1 MRIQVSKTL
10 TVSVLQEF
18 QQQYPRFRCSM
29 EMKGRRMQIRP
40 GGTSGKCLPE
50 RHHKPPHASEPEQK
64 PQISL
69 QLTEKLLVA
78 EIRQESL
85 RVQMHRKTTAS
96 ELRKNADS
104 SLQHTHSK
112 CIARFSAAIPE
123 VQMLSGNETPQSAN
137 LPCRCLRK
145 GSHRTALQNTQN
157 YGLHWCFCTC
167 GLTEQRCKT
176 PHASEPE

>member
-1 MRIQVSKTL
+1 MR
-10 TVSVLQEF
+10 
-18 QQQYPRFRCSM
+18 QYPRFRYSM

-112 CIARFSAAIPE
+112 CIARFSAAMPE
-123 VQMLSGNETPQSAN
+123 VQMLNGDERSQNAN
-137 LPCRCLRK
+137 PLRRHFRK
-145 GSHRTALQNTQN
+145 GFHRKAPQT
-157 YGLHWCFCTC
+157 
-167 GLTEQRCKT
+167 T
-176 PHASEPE
+176 PCI